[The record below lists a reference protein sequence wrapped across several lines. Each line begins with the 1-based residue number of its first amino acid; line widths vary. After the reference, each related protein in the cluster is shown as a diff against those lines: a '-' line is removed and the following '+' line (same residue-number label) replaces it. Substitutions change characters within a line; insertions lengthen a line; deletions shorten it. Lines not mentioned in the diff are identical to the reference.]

1 MGACPSGR
9 GLPFRGNKFNRTPIG
24 AKLLQN
30 PEGDMRDIK
39 VGDYVTWRP
48 RPNAMPVTGCKV
60 LEFGET
66 EDGQPAA
73 RLDCGRL
80 GEINALVEH
89 LTLESDQD

>member
-1 MGACPSGR
+1 
-9 GLPFRGNKFNRTPIG
+9 
-24 AKLLQN
+24 
-30 PEGDMRDIK
+30 
-39 VGDYVTWRP
+39 
-48 RPNAMPVTGCKV
+48 MPVTGCKV

-66 EDGQPAA
+66 EDGRPAA

>member
-1 MGACPSGR
+1 LGQHAAAVTWAFEEPSS
-9 GLPFRGNKFNRTPIG
+9 KPITMSH
-24 AKLLQN
+24 AA

-39 VGDYVTWRP
+39 VGDYVIWRP

-66 EDGQPAA
+66 EDGRPAA

>member
-1 MGACPSGR
+1 MGNCGQ
-9 GLPFRGNKFNRTPIG
+9 TVVT
-24 AKLLQN
+24 N
-30 PEGDMRDIK
+30 PEGDMRDIE

-66 EDGQPAA
+66 EDGRPAA

>member
-1 MGACPSGR
+1 MGNCGQ
-9 GLPFRGNKFNRTPIG
+9 LVVT
-24 AKLLQN
+24 N

-66 EDGQPAA
+66 EDGRPAA